1 MRYSERDVSAFQK
14 AEPAPTTQ
22 EQKNESNTGQ
32 EIWEKY
38 RALVG
43 GEETKKESPK
53 DGTIPVKDI
62 PKPAAAKSRSLPSPR
77 KRGSHAIKPTDPRMR
92 GEGNRNS
99 AKGLGGILQQYR
111 NQQKSRH
118 QMRSLQIHKAKPAQE
133 AAE

>member
-1 MRYSERDVSAFQK
+1 MRYRARDVSAFQK

-22 EQKNESNTGQ
+22 AQENESNTGQ

-62 PKPAAAKSRSLPSPR
+62 PKLQKKKTEP
-77 KRGSHAIKPTDPRMR
+77 D
-92 GEGNRNS
+92 S
-99 AKGLGGILQQYR
+99 ARGLGGILQQYR

-118 QMRSLQIHKAKPAQE
+118 QMRSLQIHKAQPAQE